1 MNSDQTFR
9 RRSNIVALIVTLVV
23 IVLAGLLAG
32 PLVQAITGE
41 SIGTHLAEQKGDII
55 IDRYRSVRE
64 APASDVPKWLPHT
77 ATDLVIAKPASASGL
92 DEQVRIEATVPAS
105 TLPPTTCRPAAG
117 FSMPFVVPENWPA
130 FTAKDLRTCDD
141 LVLAVHSGKWYAWGQ
156 LR

>member
-1 MNSDQTFR
+1 MNTDQTFR
-9 RRSNIVALIVTLVV
+9 RRSKIIALIVTLAV

-32 PLVQAITGE
+32 PLVKATTGE
-41 SIGTHLAEQKGDII
+41 SIGTHLAEQNGDIT
-55 IDRYRSVRE
+55 IDRYHSARE
-64 APASDVPKWLPHT
+64 APASDVPKWLPRS
-77 ATDLVIAKPASASGL
+77 ATDLVIAKPGPASGL

-117 FSMPFVVPENWPA
+117 FSMPFVVPEDWPA

-141 LVLAVHSGKWYAWGQ
+141 LVLALHSGKWYLWGQ